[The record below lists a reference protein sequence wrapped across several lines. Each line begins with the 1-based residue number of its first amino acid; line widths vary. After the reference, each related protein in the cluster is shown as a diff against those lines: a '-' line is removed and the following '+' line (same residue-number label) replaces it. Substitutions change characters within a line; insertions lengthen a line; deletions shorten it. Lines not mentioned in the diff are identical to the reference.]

1 MIAKTE
7 QNPLS
12 VHLWWIL
19 RKHILILKT
28 DKPRERIKYSVW
40 TVPLAKQII
49 GEVKLLFTEKFYIL
63 ANKDKMIELE
73 YHHFAITV
81 LMDFNIVSVTAYST
95 KREKITGVPH
105 YSTT

>member
-7 QNPLS
+7 QSPLI

-19 RKHILILKT
+19 RKHVLILKT
-28 DKPRERIKYSVW
+28 DKPREGIKYSVW
-40 TVPLAKQII
+40 AVPLAKQII
-49 GEVKLLFTEKFYIL
+49 DEVKFLFTEKFYIL

-81 LMDFNIVSVTAYST
+81 LIDFDIVSVTAYGT
-95 KREKITGVPH
+95 KREKIIGVLQ